1 MEADEAE
8 FQQSVTSAIAQHDS
22 EALIETINKRATY
35 CEKDVQSWELFPE
48 RIFQFLVEL
57 LTQDRV
63 VEFEGTYDLF
73 LIFRHEWSRLSDLQ
87 RERLLALLGDVYR
100 KPMAE
105 MTRFVICEL
114 LGEFYANAE
123 ALALLKRFGKMQSE
137 ESRLFVPH
145 GLEHL
150 IEETAD
156 PDIRAAAIDV
166 FGTFEGDASER
177 VREEA
182 LAAANAIGNRFKK

>member
-1 MEADEAE
+1 MEAYEAE
-8 FQQSVTSAIAQHDS
+8 FQKSVTSAISRHDS
-22 EALIETINKRATY
+22 DALSEAISKCATY
-35 CEKDVQSWELFPE
+35 CEKAVQSWEAFPE
-48 RIFQFLVEL
+48 RTFQFLMEL
-57 LTQDRV
+57 LTQDRI
-63 VEFEGTYDLF
+63 VEFEGAYNLF
-73 LIFRHEWSRLSDLQ
+73 LIFRHEWSRLSCLQ
-87 RERLLALLGDVYR
+87 REKLLALLSDAYR

-105 MTRFVICEL
+105 MTRFVVCEL

-123 ALALLKRFGKMQSE
+123 AFALLKQFGKMQSE

-156 PDIRAAAIDV
+156 PDIRAAAIDLL
-166 FGTFEGDASER
+166 GTFQGDVSER

-182 LAAANAIGNRFKK
+182 LAAADAIDNRFKK